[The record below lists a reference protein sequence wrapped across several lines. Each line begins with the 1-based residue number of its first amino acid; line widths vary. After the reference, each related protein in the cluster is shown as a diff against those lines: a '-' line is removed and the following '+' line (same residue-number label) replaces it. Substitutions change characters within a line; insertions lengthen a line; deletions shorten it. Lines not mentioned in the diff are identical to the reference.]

1 MNYYYLSLKVVHILM
16 MATWLGASL
25 SVTIIW
31 SMKNEKTEYI
41 SNQLSLQIITRLE
54 NIAAVVMIV
63 VGILMLV
70 QQPVWLG
77 NGWLHVKIL
86 LWTTALTL
94 SHISRTTLKKLL
106 NGEQNPG
113 KRFLIV
119 RKAMLLCLILAVI
132 MVYFRPF

>member
-16 MATWLGASL
+16 MATWLGAAL

-31 SMKNEKTEYI
+31 SMKNEKTEHI
-41 SNQLSLQIITRLE
+41 SHQLSLQIITRLE
-54 NIAAVVMIV
+54 NITAIVILV

-70 QQPVWLG
+70 QQPVWLA
-77 NGWLHVKIL
+77 NGWLHVKVL
-86 LWTTALTL
+86 LWITALTL
-94 SHISRTTLKKLL
+94 SHISRSRLKKLL
-106 NGEQNPG
+106 NGEQKPG